1 MNVENQVVVVT
12 GGASGIGEAVAR
24 YLASK
29 GAKIVIGDMNQEG
42 IDRVVADIKTTGAE
56 AAGTVVN
63 VTKDEEVSSL
73 MDFAIEQFNAIN
85 VVVPCAGIIRDG
97 LFVSTDKETGKVKK
111 FMSTED
117 FRLVLDV
124 NLTGT
129 FITLREAAIRMVDNG
144 WGGVLFTISSIQKQG
159 GVGQLNYSSTKAA
172 VALWP
177 KILVGEFAM
186 RKITNIRVNSIAPG
200 YVGTPMVRGM
210 NQNALDKI
218 LSSVHVERLIE
229 PEEIAQAIAMVVEN
243 DAIDATTIEVTGG
256 VISGMIAK

>member
-1 MNVENQVVVVT
+1 MNIQNQVVVVT

-24 YLASK
+24 YMAAR

-42 IDRVVADIKTTGAE
+42 IDRVVADIAAAGGE
-56 AAGTVVN
+56 AAGTLVN
-63 VTKDEEVSSL
+63 VTSDDEVSAL
-73 MDFAIEQFNAIN
+73 MDFAVDRFQAIN
-85 VVVPCAGIIRDG
+85 IVVPCAGIIRDG
-97 LFVSTDKETGKVKK
+97 LFISPDKETGKVKK

-117 FRLVLDV
+117 FRLVVDV

-129 FITLREAAIRMVDNG
+129 FITLREAATRMIDAG
-144 WGGVLFTISSIQKQG
+144 WGGVLFTISSVQKAG
-159 GVGQLNYSSTKAA
+159 AVGQLNYSSTKAA

-186 RKITNIRVNSIAPG
+186 RNITNIRVNSIAPG
-200 YVGTPMVRGM
+200 FVGTPMVRGM

-218 LSSVHVERLIE
+218 LAAVHVNRLIE
-229 PEEIAQAIAMVVEN
+229 PEEIAQAIGMVVEN

-256 VISGMIAK
+256 VISGLVAK